1 MEAAKRLNYL
11 INEKKM
17 KVYMHDTSSATRAP
31 SVAITYMCLY
41 MKHDNWQNE
50 KLVESYVK
58 SNHNYSTPNMHI
70 VQKTINNNVH
80 IRDTVLKEIN
90 DEKIR

>member
-17 KVYMHDTSSATRAP
+17 KVYLHDTSGATRAP

-41 MKHDNWQNE
+41 MKHSNWSNE
-50 KLVESYVK
+50 KLVESYLK
-58 SNHNYSTPNMHI
+58 FNHPYSTPNMYI
-70 VQKTINNNVH
+70 TQMTINNNVY
-80 IRDTVLKEIN
+80 IRDALLKEIN
-90 DEKIR
+90 DEKLR